1 MKYKYIYVHISSSKR
16 ILGFLQRFWL
26 RGKVGFYQKISKSSS
41 QFKVFWHWLWML
53 NFSPKKVWKIL
64 PFLCSKLDYLVTW
77 PAGPGVVWKREIWF
91 FFFHTCESTEFFPS
105 RPLEFFCGPLLP
117 VRCWP
122 ASLSENGQNVKKCHN
137 KNVKLCCYILDLLLC
152 LLNTMA
158 FKDFC
163 W

>member
-1 MKYKYIYVHISSSKR
+1 MLEAQVHLWNVHVKTNFRVSSTFLIKGESWILSENLKVIIS
-16 ILGFLQRFWL
+16 
-26 RGKVGFYQKISKSSS
+26 
-41 QFKVFWHWLWML
+41 VFWHWLWML
-53 NFSPKKVWKIL
+53 NFPKKVWKIV
-64 PFLCSKLDYLVTW
+64 PFLCSKLDYTVTW